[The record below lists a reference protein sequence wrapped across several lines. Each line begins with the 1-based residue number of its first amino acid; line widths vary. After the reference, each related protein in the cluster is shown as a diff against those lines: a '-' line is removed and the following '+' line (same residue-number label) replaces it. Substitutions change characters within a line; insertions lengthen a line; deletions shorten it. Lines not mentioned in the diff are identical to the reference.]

1 MSKFN
6 KLFVAVL
13 VFMTLA
19 MPVTAYGTI
28 TTIHA
33 GHGGVD
39 PGALGSGYT
48 EADLTRRITAN
59 MVAKTGAFDA
69 TDNTA
74 VSVNDNLNKIVRNVR
89 LKSTSGSDWNISNR
103 LNAASPGATG
113 VEVFYFSGD
122 PEGKAKAEQI
132 SATISQALGIPNR
145 GAKIGDGLF
154 VINSTPGHSL
164 LIEWAF
170 ITNPSDV
177 SKLLGNLDVAVNR
190 VINIF
195 GYGATIVDPNQP
207 TTETGVQLPNYW
219 VFWNVGHDFK
229 RVQEYRMNMN
239 KFMKIDY
246 SDIYYNQNVDGTWS
260 IGITNLDMNGL
271 QNYRLQLMQ
280 RYNLN
285 ASQMNGQEF
294 FVDSYLIGYK
304 GITLKQ
310 LQNLRVRW
318 MNNEK
323 IPESQIAMIQENNG
337 LWSLYTRDNS
347 FRNVQHRR
355 IILDRLNS
363 DLNISDK
370 RHYELEK

>member
-1 MSKFN
+1 MRKFN
-6 KLFVAVL
+6 KIFSVALLFV
-13 VFMTLA
+13 TLA
-19 MPVTAYGTI
+19 MPVTVTASL

-48 EADLTRRITAN
+48 EADLARRITAN

-74 VSVNDNLNKIVRNVR
+74 TSVNDNLNKIVRNVR
-89 LKSTSGSDWNISNR
+89 LKSSSGSDWNISNH
-103 LNAASPGATG
+103 LNAASPSATG

-132 SATISQALGIPNR
+132 SATISQALDIPNR

-170 ITNPSDV
+170 ITNPGDV
-177 SKLLGNLDVAVNR
+177 QKLLGNLDVAVNR
-190 VINIF
+190 VINLF

-229 RVQEYRMNMN
+229 RVQEYRVNMN
-239 KFMKIDY
+239 KIMKIDY

-260 IGITNLDMNGL
+260 IGITNLDLNGL

-280 RYNLN
+280 RYGLAGN
-285 ASQMNGQEF
+285 QMNGQEF
-294 FVDSYLIGYK
+294 FVDSYVIGYK
-304 GITLKQ
+304 DISLSQ
-310 LQNLRVRW
+310 VQNLRLRW
-318 MNNEK
+318 LNEGYVNDRLVM
-323 IPESQIAMIQENNG
+323 QQNANG
-337 LWSLYTRDNS
+337 KWSLFTNENS
-347 FRNVQHRR
+347 FRQVQHRR
-355 IILDRLNS
+355 IMLDRLNP
-363 DLNISDK
+363 DMKISEQ